1 MTAIQSPPPRQ
12 DRPRLRTDPSGSWRA
27 WPLRDRILLG
37 LCWAA
42 GLFLIFVAAAITLYM
57 AFKGIQFLRPNLL
70 WTRPEAA
77 IDQSKSGGF
86 LDPMLG
92 TLLII
97 VGALAIAAPLGIAT
111 AVWLTEYGKPTWLAR
126 MVESGV
132 EVIAGTPAIV
142 LALFGLAF
150 FSQGGLGFLST
161 TGEGGAVFGR
171 SLLICCTVLSLEA
184 LPMIVG
190 ATREGLMSTPRHVR
204 EASYAL
210 GKTRAATIHRVLLPT
225 ARPNI
230 ATGCALGMGR
240 VAGDTAVVLLLGGG
254 TLQLAAN
261 GSIPG
266 LNTLQGTGST
276 LTTYVYA
283 NSPSGEGGAPEKAYA
298 AAFLLLL
305 LVLALNWAV
314 DRIARGDGRLGWI
327 R

>member
-1 MTAIQSPPPRQ
+1 MSV
-12 DRPRLRTDPSGSWRA
+12 RTDPAGSWRA
-27 WPLRDRILLG
+27 WPLRDRLLLG
-37 LCWAA
+37 ACWVA
-42 GLFLIFVAAAITLYM
+42 GLFLIFVAASITIYM
-57 AFKGIQFLRPNLL
+57 AIKGLQFLRPELL
-70 WTRPEAA
+70 WSRPEAS
-77 IDQSKSGGF
+77 IDQSKTGGF
-86 LDPMLG
+86 LDPLLG

-97 VGALAIAAPLGIAT
+97 VGSLVIAAPLGIAT

-126 MVESGV
+126 AVESGV

-150 FSQGGLGFLST
+150 FAQGGLGFLST

-171 SLLICCTVLSLEA
+171 SLLICCAVLSLEA

-190 ATREGLMSTPRHVR
+190 ATREGLLATPRHVR

-210 GKTRAATIHRVLLPT
+210 GKTRAATIHRVLLPV

-240 VAGDTAVVLLLGGG
+240 VAGDTAIVLLLGGG

-266 LNTLQGTGST
+266 LNVLQGTGST

>member
-1 MTAIQSPPPRQ
+1 MSALATPPQERP
-12 DRPRLRTDPSGSWRA
+12 PRLRTDPSGSWRA
-27 WPLRDRILLG
+27 WPLRDRVLLG

-42 GLFLIFVAAAITLYM
+42 GLALIAIAALIVLYM
-57 AFKGIQFLRPNLL
+57 LVKGVQYLRPELL
-70 WTRPEAA
+70 WDRPEAS
-77 IDQSKSGGF
+77 IDQSRSGGF
-86 LDPMLG
+86 LDPILG
-92 TLLII
+92 TVLIV
-97 VGALAIAAPLGIAT
+97 VGALVIAAPLGVAT
-111 AVWLTEYGKPTWLAR
+111 AVWLTEYGKPKWLAR
-126 MVESGV
+126 MVESGI
-132 EVIAGTPAIV
+132 EVIAGTPSIV

-150 FSQGGLGFLST
+150 FAQGGLGFLSA

-171 SLLICCTVLSLEA
+171 SLLICCAVLSLEA
-184 LPMIVG
+184 LPLIVG
-190 ATREGLMSTPRHVR
+190 ATREGLLSTPRHVR

-210 GKTRAATIHRVLLPT
+210 GKTRAATIHRVLLPV

-254 TLQLAAN
+254 TLQLTTN

-266 LNTLQGTGST
+266 LNYLQGTGST

-298 AAFLLLL
+298 AAFLLLA
-305 LVLALNWAV
+305 LVLVLNWAV
-314 DRIARGDGRLGWI
+314 DRIARGSNERLGWT

>member
-1 MTAIQSPPPRQ
+1 MSGDTRLTARVAA
-12 DRPRLRTDPSGSWRA
+12 RTDASGSWRE
-27 WPLRDRILLG
+27 WPRRDRLLLG

-42 GLFLIFVAAAITLYM
+42 GVSLIAIAAAIVLYM
-57 AFKGIQFLRPNLL
+57 AVKGAQYLRPDLL
-70 WTRPEAA
+70 WSRPQAE

-86 LDPMLG
+86 LDP
-92 TLLII
+92 I
-97 VGALAIAAPLGIAT
+97 VGTILIVGGALVIAAPLGIAT

-126 MVESGV
+126 LVESGV
-132 EVIAGTPAIV
+132 EVIAGTPSIV

-150 FSQGGLGFLST
+150 FAQGGLGFLSQ

-171 SLLICCTVLSLEA
+171 SLLICCVVLSLEA
-184 LPMIVG
+184 LPLIVG
-190 ATREGLMSTPRHVR
+190 ATREGLLSTPRHVR

-210 GKTRAATIHRVLLPT
+210 GKTRAATIHRVLLPV

-266 LNTLQGTGST
+266 LNILQGTGST
-276 LTTYVYA
+276 LTTYIYG
-283 NSPSGEGGAPEKAYA
+283 NSPSGEGGAPQKAYA
-298 AAFLLLL
+298 AAFLLLAM
-305 LVLALNWAV
+305 VVFLNWLV
-314 DRIARGDGRLGWI
+314 DRIARGNERLGWI

>member
-1 MTAIQSPPPRQ
+1 M
-12 DRPRLRTDPSGSWRA
+12 RTDASGSWRE
-27 WPLRDRILLG
+27 WPLRDRAMLA

-42 GLFLIFVAAAITLYM
+42 GLALIAIAAAIVAYM
-57 AFKGIQFLRPNLL
+57 AFKGIQYLRPSLL
-70 WTRPEAA
+70 FSHPQSD

-86 LDPMLG
+86 LDPILG
-92 TLLII
+92 TLLI
-97 VGALAIAAPLGIAT
+97 VCGALLIAAPLGIAT
-111 AVWLTEYGKPTWLAR
+111 AVWLTEYGRPTWLAR

-132 EVIAGTPAIV
+132 EVIAGTPSIV

-150 FSQGGLGFLST
+150 FAQGGLGFLST

-190 ATREGLMSTPRHVR
+190 ATREGLLATPRHVR

-210 GKTRAATIHRVLLPT
+210 GKTRAATIHRVLLPV

-254 TLQLAAN
+254 TLLLEAN

-266 LNTLQGTGST
+266 LNILQGTGST

-283 NSPSGEGGAPEKAYA
+283 NSPSGEGGAPQKAYA
-298 AAFLLLL
+298 AAFLLLA
-305 LVLALNWAV
+305 LVVFLNWLV
-314 DRIARGDGRLGWI
+314 DRIARGQERLGWI

>member
-1 MTAIQSPPPRQ
+1 MSV
-12 DRPRLRTDPSGSWRA
+12 RTDPSGSWRA
-27 WPLRDRILLG
+27 WPLRDRLLLG
-37 LCWAA
+37 ACWAA
-42 GLFLIFVAAAITLYM
+42 GLFLILVAASITIYM
-57 AFKGIQFLRPNLL
+57 AVKGIQFLRPELL
-70 WTRPEAA
+70 WSRPESS

-86 LDPMLG
+86 LDPLLG

-97 VGALAIAAPLGIAT
+97 VGALVIAAPLGIAT

-126 MVESGV
+126 AVESGV

-142 LALFGLAF
+142 LALFGLTF
-150 FSQGGLGFLST
+150 FAQGGMGFLST

-171 SLLICCTVLSLEA
+171 SLLICCAVLSLEA
-184 LPMIVG
+184 LPMIVA
-190 ATREGLMSTPRHVR
+190 ATREGLNSTPRHVR

-210 GKTRAATIHRVLLPT
+210 GKTRAATIHRVLLPV

-266 LNTLQGTGST
+266 LNVLQGTGST

>member
-1 MTAIQSPPPRQ
+1 MLA
-12 DRPRLRTDPSGSWRA
+12 
-27 WPLRDRILLG
+27 

-42 GLFLIFVAAAITLYM
+42 GLALIAIAAAIVAYM
-57 AFKGIQFLRPNLL
+57 AFKGLQYLRPSLL
-70 WTRPEAA
+70 FSHPQSDL
-77 IDQSKSGGF
+77 DQSKSGGF
-86 LDPMLG
+86 LDPILG
-92 TLLII
+92 TLLI
-97 VGALAIAAPLGIAT
+97 VLGALVIAAPLGIAT
-111 AVWLTEYGKPTWLAR
+111 AVWLTEYGKPAWLAR

-132 EVIAGTPAIV
+132 EVIAGTPSIV

-150 FSQGGLGFLST
+150 FAQGGLGFLST

-190 ATREGLMSTPRHVR
+190 ATREGLLATPRHVR

-210 GKTRAATIHRVLLPT
+210 GKTRAATIHRVLLPV

-254 TLQLAAN
+254 TLLLEAN

-266 LNTLQGTGST
+266 LNILQGTGST

-283 NSPSGEGGAPEKAYA
+283 NSPSGEGGAPQKAYA
-298 AAFLLLL
+298 AAFLLLA
-305 LVLALNWAV
+305 LVVFLNWLV
-314 DRIARGDGRLGWI
+314 DRIARGQERLGWI